1 MYEWTQTDGIY
12 NWKQIGQDLLGVPHE
27 QAIDKKDYFAEL
39 SISGDGNTVAIGSK
53 HHDPNGVENAGQV
66 KVYKWKQETESWEPL
81 GAEVNGQF
89 TGDGLGISVAMN
101 KDGTMMAAGAPYSG
115 ENDAGKTIV
124 YRLNVGGNKWDTVG
138 LPLTAAGQQADD
150 VEHQTGVVVVMS
162 GTGSRVAVSSWNDGT
177 PWSVTGNVTVY
188 ELNGDTW
195 DTMGIINLETTDTDF
210 GCSLAM
216 TRDGETL
223 AVGAR
228 VIDSTNGEESGQV
241 RVYRWID
248 DNNIWTLL
256 GNPIQGDAAGDQSG
270 FSVSISDE
278 PLRVV
283 QGARWGQKGHVRV
296 HEWRNDD
303 WVQLGDD
310 IYGIDSDGSFGWS
323 VAMSGD
329 GSRIVVGEPFADTS
343 AGEVRAFEYTHGF
356 T

>member
-12 NWKQIGQDLLGVPHE
+12 NWKQIGQDLLGVPDTLANYKMD
-27 QAIDKKDYFAEL
+27 QFAEL

-66 KVYKWKQETESWEPL
+66 KVYKWNQETESWEPL
-81 GAEVNGQF
+81 GTEVNGQF
-89 TGDGLGISVAMN
+89 TGDGLGYCVAMN
-101 KDGTMMAAGAPYSG
+101 ENGTMMVAGAPYSG
-115 ENDAGKTIV
+115 EINAGKAIV

-138 LPLTAAGQQADD
+138 EPLVGSAAGQHA
-150 VEHQTGVVVVMS
+150 GNVVVMN
-162 GTGSRVAVSSWNDGT
+162 GTGSRVAVSSANAG
-177 PWSVTGNVTVY
+177 TGNVTVY
-188 ELNGDTW
+188 ELNDDIW
-195 DTMGIINLETTDTDF
+195 AEMGIINLETTDTDF

-223 AVGAR
+223 AVGAKLFN
-228 VIDSTNGEESGQV
+228 STNGVNSGEV

-248 DNNIWTLL
+248 DNNVWTPL

-283 QGARWGQKGHVRV
+283 QGASWGQKQKGHVHV

-310 IYGIDSDGSFGWS
+310 IYGIDLDDSFGHS

-329 GSRIVVGEPFADTS
+329 GSRIVVGAPYADS
-343 AGEVRAFEYTHGF
+343 ATGTFNVGEVRAFEYTHRF